1 MTDTEICFLPAVKIV
16 ELIKSKQLSC
26 RELMEI
32 QLKQIEKVNS
42 KVNAVVTLLE
52 EKGIKD
58 AEEFDNILASG
69 KPVGPLHGIPVTHK
83 DMFLT
88 KGIRTTFG
96 SPLFSDFVPKE
107 NSLIIERM
115 QSAGAITIGKNN
127 TPEFGAGSQTYN
139 EVFGQTLN
147 PYDTTKTCG
156 GSSGGAAVALA
167 CGMQSISDG
176 SDTGGSL
183 RNPANFCNV
192 VGFRPSPGRVPVWP
206 SQMGWDP
213 ISVHGPMARTVE
225 DIALLLSVIAGPD
238 PRVPNSISEPG
249 NLFSQ
254 PLQKDFKGTK
264 IAWSNNLGGLP
275 IDPVVNSVLNSQK
288 ENLENLGCTVIEDE
302 PDFTNADR
310 AFKIWRGWAR
320 EIGQGELLR
329 KHRKYLKKTLAW
341 DIEQGVTL
349 TGPEIGWAETERM
362 SLFQRMHSFFK
373 EYDYFICP
381 VSQVPPFNVQTTY
394 ITEIQNEKMETFIDW
409 MKSCYYITLT
419 GCPSISVPAGFTPS
433 GLPIG
438 MQIVGKYRDDLG
450 VLQLAHAF
458 EQITEFWKIRPE
470 VTKL

>member
-1 MTDTEICFLPAVKIV
+1 MTDTEICFLPAVKIAK
-16 ELIKSKQLSC
+16 LIKTKQLSC

-32 QLKQIEKVNS
+32 QLQQIEKVNS
-42 KVNAVVTLLE
+42 KVNAVVTLLD

-58 AEEFDNILASG
+58 AEESDSMLASG
-69 KPVGPLHGIPVTHK
+69 KPIGPLHGIPVTHK

-96 SPLFSDFVPKE
+96 SPLFSDFVPNE

-115 QSAGAITIGKNN
+115 QAAGAITIGKNN

-139 EVFGQTLN
+139 EVFGKTLN

-167 CGMQSISDG
+167 CGMQPISDG

-183 RNPANFCNV
+183 RNPASFCNV

-206 SQMGWDP
+206 SQLGWDP

-225 DIALLLSVIAGPD
+225 DTTLLLSVIAGPD
-238 PRVPNSISEPG
+238 SRVPNSISEPG

-254 PLQKDFKGTK
+254 SLEKDFKGTK

-275 IDPVVNSVLNSQK
+275 IDPVVNTVLNSQK
-288 ENLENLGCTVIEDE
+288 ASLENLGCRVIEDE
-302 PDFTNADR
+302 PDFKNADR

-329 KHRKYLKKTLAW
+329 KHRKDLKETLAW

-362 SLFQRMHSFFK
+362 SLFQRMHSFF
-373 EYDYFICP
+373 EDYDYFICP
-381 VSQVPPFNVQTTY
+381 VSQVPPFDVETRY
-394 ITEIQNEKMETFIDW
+394 IPEIQNEKMETFIDW

-419 GCPSISVPAGFTPS
+419 GCPAISVPAGFTPE

-438 MQIVGKYRDDLG
+438 MQIVGKYRDDFG

-458 EQITEFWKIRPE
+458 EQITGFWKTRPE
-470 VTKL
+470 VAV